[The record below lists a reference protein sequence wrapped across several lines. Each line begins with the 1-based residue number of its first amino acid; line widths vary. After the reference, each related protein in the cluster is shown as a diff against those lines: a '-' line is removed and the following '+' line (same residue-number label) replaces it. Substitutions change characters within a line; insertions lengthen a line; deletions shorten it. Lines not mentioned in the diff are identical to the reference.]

1 MVDDSCSILKQS
13 MGIEDKDM
21 DESVA
26 CKLDANCGTKSK
38 ILETPYAYMSLADTI
53 IHTVAY
59 HGTQEKNELYLSL
72 LTWANVHDT
81 LLYRKKVRV

>member
-1 MVDDSCSILKQS
+1 MQLRKSDGKFLVDDSCSFLKQS

-38 ILETPYAYMSLADTI
+38 ILETPYAC
-53 IHTVAY
+53 VPC
-59 HGTQEKNELYLSL
+59 
-72 LTWANVHDT
+72 
-81 LLYRKKVRV
+81 